1 MDRANLMATQHTALL
16 ELPDLLR
23 RYGLN
28 VVAMDGW
35 DTAQGFYRW
44 RLPDGTKSYDN
55 PPSGVL
61 FHGTAGT
68 VSRPVVRTRLGR
80 WSVANAWVGL
90 DNGNGTLTSKP
101 VTGSINRPTI
111 YLTSAGPARYSAGY
125 GYRPVLDMMFDD
137 IRPPLDAQGRDGLT
151 AANRY
156 TFNVENTHPNDGSLI
171 DEGVFD
177 HLVGLGVVLHDMFGW
192 TERTLGHRSW
202 TRRKPVDPWFTP
214 GGLVALQDTI
224 RDELGGDMVTHF
236 RIGQEYAGYE
246 EVSWLLYMLEGG
258 TVDPNLPSSQVSTLL
273 GKTNVR
279 LVTEADFNKIGRHTA
294 MSPSTLVRFKADG
307 LYRFGKEI
315 AALRE
320 QSYQ

>member
-1 MDRANLMATQHTALL
+1 MARKHTALL
-16 ELPDLLR
+16 GLPDELR
-23 RYGLN
+23 GYGLN

-44 RLPDGTKSYDN
+44 TLRDGSKSYDN
-55 PPSGVL
+55 PPSGVM
-61 FHGTAGT
+61 FHGTAGS
-68 VSRPVVRTRLGR
+68 VSRPVVRTRLGV
-80 WSVANAWVGL
+80 WSKAGAWVGL
-90 DNGNGTLTSKP
+90 DNGNGTLTATPKA
-101 VTGSINRPTI
+101 GSINRPTI
-111 YLTSAGPARYSAGY
+111 YLTAAGPARYSAGR
-125 GYRPVLDMMFDD
+125 GYWPVMEQMFDD
-137 IRPPLDAQGRDGLT
+137 TRPPLDAEGST
-151 AANRY
+151 FPWKYANRF
-156 TFNVENTHPNDGSLI
+156 TFNVENTHPNDGTAI
-171 DEGVFD
+171 DGGVFD
-177 HLVGLGVVLHDMFGW
+177 HLVGLGVVLHRMFGW
-192 TERTLGHRSW
+192 EERTLGHRSW

-224 RDELGGDMVTHF
+224 QHELGDDMVTHF

-273 GKTNVR
+273 DKTNVR

-294 MSPSTLVRFKADG
+294 MSPSTLVRFKTDG
-307 LYRFGKEI
+307 LYRFGKEV